1 MPVPPEE
8 YAGSGVLEWELW
20 ERSERE
26 EERKVE
32 AEEQGA
38 VTGSLFFSFVLSF
51 VLSFVISLVRIHFS
65 GDRLRLGR
73 RAKGSLQCAAFART
87 ADAKSGQRVFR
98 HYLARSH
105 TSSG

>member
-51 VLSFVISLVRIHFS
+51 VISLVRTTS
-65 GDRLRLGR
+65 SRARPGR
-73 RAKGSLQCAAFART
+73 RARRGA
-87 ADAKSGQRVFR
+87 
-98 HYLARSH
+98 
-105 TSSG
+105 